1 MNELKEYQAPENAPN
16 TPPPKKGINPYVI
29 IGIVAAFVSITI
41 AVLAF
46 LYAKTLTEN
55 KDLKNQA
62 ILKDDID
69 PTSPPNKSNPIED
82 FLDIVDAEPV
92 VTSTQI
98 KAQLNSVKK
107 LITKEY
113 IYTGAAKQEANKK
126 WIFGWDMPFSDTTLV
141 IMYDGTIIAGVDLNK
156 INPAINE
163 ETRTIT
169 ILVPKA
175 TILSHDLP
183 QETIR
188 IVDQKESLFNDISLD
203 EYNKFVASEKPKRE
217 QDAIDRGLLTEATDE
232 AKMVIEEFLQ
242 IIPGMDGYTL
252 IVK

>member
-1 MNELKEYQAPENAPN
+1 MDELKEYQAPENAPN

-55 KDLKNQA
+55 KKLSA
-62 ILKDDID
+62 RLELMDIVI
-69 PTSPPNKSNPIED
+69 TPPSSENNPI
-82 FLDIVDAEPV
+82 IVDEKSV

-217 QDAIDRGLLTEATDE
+217 QDAIDRGLLTEATNE

>member
-55 KDLKNQA
+55 KKLSA
-62 ILKDDID
+62 RLELMDIVI
-69 PTSPPNKSNPIED
+69 TPPSSENNPI
-82 FLDIVDAEPV
+82 IVDEKSV

-217 QDAIDRGLLTEATDE
+217 QDAIDRGLLTEATNE

-242 IIPGMDGYTL
+242 IIPGMGE
-252 IVK
+252 IGRAHV

>member
-1 MNELKEYQAPENAPN
+1 MDELKEYQAPENAPN

-55 KDLKNQA
+55 KKLSA
-62 ILKDDID
+62 RLELMDIVI
-69 PTSPPNKSNPIED
+69 TPPSSENNPI
-82 FLDIVDAEPV
+82 IVDEKSV

-217 QDAIDRGLLTEATDE
+217 QDAIDRGLLTEATNE
-232 AKMVIEEFLQ
+232 AKMAIEEFLQ
-242 IIPGMDGYTL
+242 IIPGMGGYTL

>member
-55 KDLKNQA
+55 KKLSA
-62 ILKDDID
+62 RLELMDIVI
-69 PTSPPNKSNPIED
+69 TPPSSENNPI
-82 FLDIVDAEPV
+82 IVDEKSV

-217 QDAIDRGLLTEATDE
+217 QDAIDRGLLTEATNE

-242 IIPGMDGYTL
+242 IIPGMGGYLSL
-252 IVK
+252 IHI

>member
-1 MNELKEYQAPENAPN
+1 MDELKEYQAPENAPN

-55 KDLKNQA
+55 KKLSDRLE
-62 ILKDDID
+62 LMDIVI
-69 PTSPPNKSNPIED
+69 TPPSSENNPI
-82 FLDIVDAEPV
+82 IVDEKSV

-188 IVDQKESLFNDISLD
+188 IVDQKESLFI
-203 EYNKFVASEKPKRE
+203 
-217 QDAIDRGLLTEATDE
+217 
-232 AKMVIEEFLQ
+232 
-242 IIPGMDGYTL
+242 
-252 IVK
+252 

>member
-29 IGIVAAFVSITI
+29 IGIVVAFVSITI
-41 AVLAF
+41 AVLA
-46 LYAKTLTEN
+46 LTEN
-55 KDLKNQA
+55 KKLHDQLELMDIVIA
-62 ILKDDID
+62 PPPIDD
-69 PTSPPNKSNPIED
+69 NPI
-82 FLDIVDAEPV
+82 IVDEKSV

-169 ILVPKA
+169 ILVPEA

-242 IIPGMDGYTL
+242 IIPGMGGYTL

>member
-1 MNELKEYQAPENAPN
+1 
-16 TPPPKKGINPYVI
+16 
-29 IGIVAAFVSITI
+29 
-41 AVLAF
+41 
-46 LYAKTLTEN
+46 
-55 KDLKNQA
+55 
-62 ILKDDID
+62 
-69 PTSPPNKSNPIED
+69 
-82 FLDIVDAEPV
+82 
-92 VTSTQI
+92 
-98 KAQLNSVKK
+98 
-107 LITKEY
+107 
-113 IYTGAAKQEANKK
+113 
-126 WIFGWDMPFSDTTLV
+126 MPFSDTTLV

-163 ETRTIT
+163 ETHTIT

-217 QDAIDRGLLTEATDE
+217 QDAIDRGLLTEATNE

>member
-1 MNELKEYQAPENAPN
+1 MDELKEYQAPENAPN

-55 KDLKNQA
+55 KKLSA
-62 ILKDDID
+62 RLELMDIVI
-69 PTSPPNKSNPIED
+69 TPPSSENNPI
-82 FLDIVDAEPV
+82 IVDEKSV

-217 QDAIDRGLLTEATDE
+217 QDAIDRGLLTEATNE

-242 IIPGMDGYTL
+242 IIPGMGGYTL

>member
-55 KDLKNQA
+55 KKLSA
-62 ILKDDID
+62 RLELMDIVI
-69 PTSPPNKSNPIED
+69 TPPSSENNPI
-82 FLDIVDAEPV
+82 IVDEKSV

-163 ETRTIT
+163 ETHTIT

-217 QDAIDRGLLTEATDE
+217 QDAIDRGLLTEATNE

>member
-29 IGIVAAFVSITI
+29 IGIVAACVSITI

-55 KDLKNQA
+55 KKLSA
-62 ILKDDID
+62 RLELMDIVI
-69 PTSPPNKSNPIED
+69 TPPSSENNPI
-82 FLDIVDAEPV
+82 IVDEKSV

-163 ETRTIT
+163 ETHTIT

-217 QDAIDRGLLTEATDE
+217 QDAIDRGLLTEATNE

>member
-55 KDLKNQA
+55 KKLSA
-62 ILKDDID
+62 RLELMDIVI
-69 PTSPPNKSNPIED
+69 TPPSSENNPI
-82 FLDIVDAEPV
+82 IVDEKSV

-188 IVDQKESLFNDISLD
+188 IVDQK
-203 EYNKFVASEKPKRE
+203 
-217 QDAIDRGLLTEATDE
+217 
-232 AKMVIEEFLQ
+232 
-242 IIPGMDGYTL
+242 
-252 IVK
+252 

>member
-1 MNELKEYQAPENAPN
+1 MDELKEYQAPENAPN

-55 KDLKNQA
+55 KKLSA
-62 ILKDDID
+62 RLELMDIVI
-69 PTSPPNKSNPIED
+69 TPPSSENNPI
-82 FLDIVDAEPV
+82 IVDEKSV

-163 ETRTIT
+163 ETHTIT

-217 QDAIDRGLLTEATDE
+217 QDAIDRGLLTEATNK

>member
-55 KDLKNQA
+55 KKLSDRLE
-62 ILKDDID
+62 LMDIVI
-69 PTSPPNKSNPIED
+69 TPPSSENNPI
-82 FLDIVDAEPV
+82 IVDEKSV

-163 ETRTIT
+163 ETHTIT

-217 QDAIDRGLLTEATDE
+217 QDAIDRGLLTEATNE

>member
-55 KDLKNQA
+55 KKLSA
-62 ILKDDID
+62 RLELMDIVI
-69 PTSPPNKSNPIED
+69 TPPSSENNPI
-82 FLDIVDAEPV
+82 IVDEKSV

-203 EYNKFVASEKPKRE
+203 EYNKFVASEKPKRG
-217 QDAIDRGLLTEATDE
+217 QDAIDRGLLTEATNE
-232 AKMVIEEFLQ
+232 AKMVIEE
-242 IIPGMDGYTL
+242 
-252 IVK
+252 

>member
-1 MNELKEYQAPENAPN
+1 MDELKEYQAPENAPN

-55 KDLKNQA
+55 KKLSDRLE
-62 ILKDDID
+62 LMDIVI
-69 PTSPPNKSNPIED
+69 TPPSSENNPI
-82 FLDIVDAEPV
+82 IVDEKSV

-217 QDAIDRGLLTEATDE
+217 QDAIDRGLLTEATNE

-242 IIPGMDGYTL
+242 IIPGMGGYTL

>member
-1 MNELKEYQAPENAPN
+1 MDELKEYQAPENAPN

-55 KDLKNQA
+55 KKLSDRLE
-62 ILKDDID
+62 LMDIVI
-69 PTSPPNKSNPIED
+69 TPPSSENNPI
-82 FLDIVDAEPV
+82 IVDEKSV

-163 ETRTIT
+163 ETHTIT

-217 QDAIDRGLLTEATDE
+217 QDAIDRGLLTEATNE
-232 AKMVIEEFLQ
+232 AKMVSEEFLQ
-242 IIPGMDGYTL
+242 MIPGMDGYTL

>member
-1 MNELKEYQAPENAPN
+1 MDELKEYQAPENAPN

-55 KDLKNQA
+55 KKLSA
-62 ILKDDID
+62 RLELMDIVI
-69 PTSPPNKSNPIED
+69 TPPSSENNPI
-82 FLDIVDAEPV
+82 IVDEKSV

-163 ETRTIT
+163 ETHTIT

-217 QDAIDRGLLTEATDE
+217 QDAIDRGLLTEATNE

-242 IIPGMDGYTL
+242 IIPGMGGYTL

>member
-1 MNELKEYQAPENAPN
+1 MHELKEYQAPENAPN

-55 KDLKNQA
+55 KKLSA
-62 ILKDDID
+62 RLELMDIVI
-69 PTSPPNKSNPIED
+69 TPPSSENNPI
-82 FLDIVDAEPV
+82 IVDEKSV

>member
-55 KDLKNQA
+55 KKLSA
-62 ILKDDID
+62 RLELMDIVI
-69 PTSPPNKSNPIED
+69 TPPSSENNPI
-82 FLDIVDAEPV
+82 IVDEKSV

-217 QDAIDRGLLTEATDE
+217 QDAIDRGLLTEATNE

-242 IIPGMDGYTL
+242 IIPGMGGYTL

>member
-1 MNELKEYQAPENAPN
+1 MDELKEYQAPENAPN

-55 KDLKNQA
+55 KKLSDRLE
-62 ILKDDID
+62 LMDIVI
-69 PTSPPNKSNPIED
+69 TPPSSENNPI
-82 FLDIVDAEPV
+82 IVDEKSV

-163 ETRTIT
+163 ETHTIT

-217 QDAIDRGLLTEATDE
+217 QDAIDRGLLTEATNE

-242 IIPGMDGYTL
+242 IIPGMGGYTL

>member
-1 MNELKEYQAPENAPN
+1 MDELKEYQAPENAPN

-55 KDLKNQA
+55 KKLSDRLE
-62 ILKDDID
+62 LMDIVI
-69 PTSPPNKSNPIED
+69 TPPSSENNPI
-82 FLDIVDAEPV
+82 IVDEKSV

-163 ETRTIT
+163 ETHTIT

-183 QETIR
+183 QDFQVVR
-188 IVDQKESLFNDISLD
+188 
-203 EYNKFVASEKPKRE
+203 P
-217 QDAIDRGLLTEATDE
+217 
-232 AKMVIEEFLQ
+232 M
-242 IIPGMDGYTL
+242 
-252 IVK
+252 

>member
-1 MNELKEYQAPENAPN
+1 MDELKEYQAPENAPN

-29 IGIVAAFVSITI
+29 IGIVVAFVSITI
-41 AVLAF
+41 AVLA
-46 LYAKTLTEN
+46 LTEN
-55 KDLKNQA
+55 KKLHDQLELMDIVIA
-62 ILKDDID
+62 PPPIDD
-69 PTSPPNKSNPIED
+69 NPI
-82 FLDIVDAEPV
+82 IVDEKSV

-169 ILVPKA
+169 ILVPEA

>member
-55 KDLKNQA
+55 KKLSA
-62 ILKDDID
+62 RLELMDIVI
-69 PTSPPNKSNPIED
+69 TPPSSENNPI
-82 FLDIVDAEPV
+82 IVDEKSV

-217 QDAIDRGLLTEATDE
+217 QDAIDRGLLTEATNE

>member
-55 KDLKNQA
+55 KKLSDRLE
-62 ILKDDID
+62 LMDIVI
-69 PTSPPNKSNPIED
+69 TPPSSENNPI
-82 FLDIVDAEPV
+82 IVDEKSV

-163 ETRTIT
+163 ETHTIT

-217 QDAIDRGLLTEATDE
+217 QDAIDRGLLTEATNE

-242 IIPGMDGYTL
+242 IIPGMGGYTL

>member
-29 IGIVAAFVSITI
+29 IGIVVAFVSITI

-55 KDLKNQA
+55 KKLSA
-62 ILKDDID
+62 RLELMDIVI
-69 PTSPPNKSNPIED
+69 TPPSSENNPI
-82 FLDIVDAEPV
+82 IVDEKSV

-217 QDAIDRGLLTEATDE
+217 QDAIDRGLLTEATNE

-242 IIPGMDGYTL
+242 IIPGMGGYTL

>member
-1 MNELKEYQAPENAPN
+1 MDELKEYQAPENAPN

-55 KDLKNQA
+55 KKLSDRLE
-62 ILKDDID
+62 LMDIVI
-69 PTSPPNKSNPIED
+69 TPPSSENNPI
-82 FLDIVDAEPV
+82 IVDEKSV

-217 QDAIDRGLLTEATDE
+217 QDAIDRGLLTEATNE

>member
-55 KDLKNQA
+55 KKLSA
-62 ILKDDID
+62 RLELMDIVI
-69 PTSPPNKSNPIED
+69 TPPSSENNPI
-82 FLDIVDAEPV
+82 IVDEKSV

-217 QDAIDRGLLTEATDE
+217 QDAIDSGLLTEATNE

-242 IIPGMDGYTL
+242 IIPGMGGYTL